1 MFEKTIYDKKVI
13 HKLIHKDCNVLFIK
27 YNTKNR
33 RAFYKTNKDVKFKS
47 ICIDRILDII
57 V

>member
-1 MFEKTIYDKKVI
+1 MFEKTICDKKII
-13 HKLIHKDCNVLFIK
+13 HKLIHKDCDVLFIK

-33 RAFYKTNKDVKFKS
+33 RAFYKTNKNNKFKA
-47 ICIDRILDII
+47 ICIDRVLDII